1 MTDTAL
7 FDVSQ
12 FGTFPCTREQGGEA
26 RVRLDQLIGT
36 RNDIDLT
43 IDFAGVNAM
52 TFSFADEFVGKFI
65 AALNADARRITVK
78 AVGLNEENAEAVTV
92 SLERR
97 KLQLAILRADGD
109 LTLIGDEFAQETF
122 ATLSASGVKTSEV
135 AKSLGTT
142 AQNANNRLKKLVEV
156 GAARKERIKDATRGG
171 KEFVYV
177 RVSTAVPADSGL
189 TTA

>member
-65 AALNADARRITVK
+65 AALDPDARRITVK

-97 KLQLAILRADGD
+97 RLQLAILRADGD
-109 LTLIGDEFAQETF
+109 LTLIGDEFSQETF
-122 ATLSASGVKTSEV
+122 ATLSVSGVKTSEV
-135 AKSLGTT
+135 AESLGTT
-142 AQNANNRLKKLVEV
+142 TQNANNRLKKLVEA

-171 KEFVYV
+171 KEFMYV
-177 RVSTAVPADSGL
+177 RVSSEVPADSGL
-189 TTA
+189 TSA

>member
-1 MTDTAL
+1 MTNTAL

-36 RNDIDLT
+36 RNDVDLT
-43 IDFAGVNAM
+43 IDFAGVTAM

-65 AALNADARRITVK
+65 AALDADARRITVK
-78 AVGLNEENAEAVTV
+78 AVGLNDENLEAVSV

-97 KLQLAILRADGD
+97 KLQLAILHADGN
-109 LTLIGDEFAQETF
+109 LTLVGDELSQETF
-122 ATLSASGVKTSEV
+122 AVLGSDGVKSGDV
-135 AKSLGTT
+135 AGILGTT
-142 AQNANNRLKKLVEV
+142 AQNANNRLKKLVEA

-171 KEFVYV
+171 KEFIYV
-177 RVSTAVPADSGL
+177 RVGTDVPEDSGL
-189 TTA
+189 TSV